1 MPSSASI
8 RRLLVLWLALWAAS
22 VSLLSQTPRSIHP
35 AQYVGPV
42 IMTVSDMDR
51 AVDFYTRVLTFQQ
64 TADFERSGADYEQL
78 YNLSNVHLRVVDLK
92 LGDESIELLQFA
104 AVNSTPIQA
113 DARSNDLSFQHIAI
127 IVSDMDAAYGVL
139 RKKRVAHVS
148 AYPQILPAWNHAAAG
163 IKAFYFNDPDGHPLE
178 ILQFP
183 PDKGAAK
190 WHEATSRLFLGIDHT
205 AIVVSDTEASLAF
218 YRDLL
223 GMHVT
228 GESENYGAEQEHL
241 NNVFSAHLRIT
252 SLRGPSGIGVE
263 ILEYLAPRDGR
274 PSPANQAAT
283 DIAHHET
290 VVAVEDLDTLS
301 ASLPATSVFP
311 LLQEIQRA
319 PGLPRNANKAR
330 LIRDPDGHF
339 LLLVQQ

>member
-139 RKKRVAHVS
+139 RKNRVAQCRHIRK
-148 AYPQILPAWNHAAAG
+148 YFRHGTTRLPGSRRFTSTTRMG
-163 IKAFYFNDPDGHPLE
+163 I
-178 ILQFP
+178 
-183 PDKGAAK
+183 
-190 WHEATSRLFLGIDHT
+190 R
-205 AIVVSDTEASLAF
+205 
-218 YRDLL
+218 
-223 GMHVT
+223 
-228 GESENYGAEQEHL
+228 
-241 NNVFSAHLRIT
+241 
-252 SLRGPSGIGVE
+252 
-263 ILEYLAPRDGR
+263 
-274 PSPANQAAT
+274 
-283 DIAHHET
+283 
-290 VVAVEDLDTLS
+290 
-301 ASLPATSVFP
+301 
-311 LLQEIQRA
+311 
-319 PGLPRNANKAR
+319 
-330 LIRDPDGHF
+330 
-339 LLLVQQ
+339 

>member
-163 IKAFYFNDPDGHPLE
+163 IKAFYFNDPDGHR
-178 ILQFP
+178 LQ
-183 PDKGAAK
+183 
-190 WHEATSRLFLGIDHT
+190 LM
-205 AIVVSDTEASLAF
+205 V
-218 YRDLL
+218 
-223 GMHVT
+223 
-228 GESENYGAEQEHL
+228 
-241 NNVFSAHLRIT
+241 
-252 SLRGPSGIGVE
+252 
-263 ILEYLAPRDGR
+263 RDGR
-274 PSPANQAAT
+274 RTA
-283 DIAHHET
+283 
-290 VVAVEDLDTLS
+290 
-301 ASLPATSVFP
+301 
-311 LLQEIQRA
+311 
-319 PGLPRNANKAR
+319 
-330 LIRDPDGHF
+330 
-339 LLLVQQ
+339 